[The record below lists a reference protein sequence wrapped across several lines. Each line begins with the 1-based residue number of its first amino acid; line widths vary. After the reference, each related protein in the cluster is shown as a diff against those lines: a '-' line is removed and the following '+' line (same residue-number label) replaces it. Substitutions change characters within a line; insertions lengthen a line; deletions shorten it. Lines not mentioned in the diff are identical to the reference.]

1 MKYIDKNFPTP
12 TNVPNRIYVSASA
25 LAYPRT
31 HRMIDIIKQ
40 LNPSIQIIEI
50 SNNTPERPKLGGID
64 LYNYLKETLVICTR
78 SAPYMEIFASPG
90 RISENISVMGKIV
103 SHCPLRCHFC
113 YLDVSGRGTPWTR
126 VYVDIENFYSQ
137 AISERLVYKTALTL
151 WSAVSF
157 HQKESFNKVPKGF
170 KEICDSKIR
179 KEFLRKTTKVKT
191 DKDAIRYLK
200 RNLKE
205 FFQQMDVKIT
215 NRQTAELKKKISFLY
230 ENNSGNKFRVNI
242 SEYSDVAGLDP
253 ITNQLDELMQLVQ
266 DDPGFCIRFR
276 TKTANI
282 QNLLKYEGRN
292 QVQVSFA
299 INTQYVIDRY
309 QEGAS
314 SVEDMISAINHLI
327 KKEDYDVEIA
337 IEPIIKYEG
346 YETDYKNLI
355 IRLKNE
361 IDLSKV
367 TKIKIGTVRYK
378 TRLKNHISGI
388 RPNTDLF
395 SEEQQLQEPEKGDKR
410 WRYSKEERLRIYGI
424 ILDELASVPSME
436 LGLGS
441 ENPELWDE
449 LGLNKMSIHEDVVYQ
464 YNDNTRGMDE

>member
-1 MKYIDKNFPTP
+1 MKHINKNITIPTYI
-12 TNVPNRIYVSASA
+12 PNRVYVSASA
-25 LAYPRT
+25 RDYPRT
-31 HRMIDIIKQ
+31 QRMIDTIKQ
-40 LNPSIQIIEI
+40 LNPSVQIINI
-50 SNNTPERPKLGGID
+50 PNNTPERPKLYGID
-64 LYNYLKETLVICTR
+64 LYNYMKETLVICTR

-157 HQKESFNKVPKGF
+157 HLKESFNKVPKGF

-179 KEFLRKTTKVKT
+179 KEFLKKSTKVKT
-191 DKDAIRYLK
+191 EKDAIRYLK

-205 FFQQMDVKIT
+205 FFQKMGIKLT
-215 NRQTAELKKKISFLY
+215 NRQTAELKKTIPFLY
-230 ENNSGNKFRVNI
+230 ENNSTNKFRVNI

-253 ITNQLDELMQLVQ
+253 ITNQLDELMQLIQ
-266 DDPGFCIRFR
+266 DDPEFCIRFR

-299 INTQYVIDRY
+299 INTQYVINRY

-314 SVEDMISAINHLI
+314 SLDDMISAINHMI
-327 KKEDYDVEIA
+327 KKEDFDVEIA

-346 YETDYKNLI
+346 YETDYQDLV
-355 IRLKNE
+355 IRLNNE

-367 TKIKIGTVRYK
+367 NKIKIGTVRYK
-378 TRLKNHISGI
+378 TRLKNHLSDI
-388 RPNTDLF
+388 RPDSDLF

-410 WRYSKEERLRIYGI
+410 WRYSKEERLKIYGI
-424 ILDELASVPSME
+424 IRDELASAPNIE

-449 LGLNKMSIHEDVVYQ
+449 LGLDRLSIHGDVVYQ
-464 YNDNTRGMDE
+464 YNDNTQVINE